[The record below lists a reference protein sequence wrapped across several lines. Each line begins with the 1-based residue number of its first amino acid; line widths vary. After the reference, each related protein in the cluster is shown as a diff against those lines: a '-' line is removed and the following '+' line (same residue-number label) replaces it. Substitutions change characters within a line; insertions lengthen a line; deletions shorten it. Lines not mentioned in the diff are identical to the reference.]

1 MAAPLHH
8 PLEHPNLPLRAY
20 QIIKGWI
27 VNQDLGPGA
36 KLQEDAL
43 ADRLGVSRTP
53 IREALSRLA
62 QEGLVTMVPR
72 RGTFVVDL
80 TREDIVE
87 LYEVREA
94 IEGMAAHLAAR
105 RRTPDQ
111 LRQMQ
116 AAFAPFR
123 DGVGPGDLTAYAQAD
138 LLFHDLL
145 LRAAGNRGLQ
155 QVAGS
160 LNDRMQ
166 MLRLRSVVLPGR
178 ASRSLAEHGRIIEAL
193 AAADPEAAEV
203 AAREHMR
210 NVRDDV
216 LRALAAGPP
225 TGGARPGGGDGG
237 GAGRGG
243 A

>member
-1 MAAPLHH
+1 MPAPLPH
-8 PLEHPNLPLRAY
+8 PLDHPNLPLRAY
-20 QIIKGWI
+20 EIIKGWI
-27 VNQDLGPGA
+27 VNHDLAPGM

-43 ADRLGVSRTP
+43 AGRLGVSRTP

-80 TREDIVE
+80 TREDITE

-94 IEGMAAHLAAR
+94 TEGMAAHLAAGR
-105 RRTPDQ
+105 RSSEQ

-116 AAFAPFR
+116 AAFAPFQH
-123 DGVGPGDLTAYAQAD
+123 GVGPEDLTAYSQAD

-145 LRAAGNRGLQ
+145 IRAAGNRSLQ

-160 LNDRMQ
+160 LNDRIQ

-178 ASRSLAEHGRIIEAL
+178 VSRSLAEHRRILEAL
-193 AAADPEAAEV
+193 AAADAAAAEA
-203 AAREHMR
+203 AAREHIR

-216 LRALAAGPP
+216 LRALAAGLLKAGSRAGAMDGSGAGQ
-225 TGGARPGGGDGG
+225 GGA
-237 GAGRGG
+237 
-243 A
+243 